1 IMGDEIELLDGVR
14 LSATT
19 PVQARVLLIKDGQV
33 IRDED
38 GTSRKDFPVNE
49 RGVYRVEVY
58 LTQLGSLV
66 KDKPWIISNPIYI
79 K

>member
-1 IMGDEIELLDGVR
+1 MGDEIELLDGVR
-14 LSATT
+14 FVITT
-19 PVQARVLLIKDGQV
+19 PVNARVLLIKDGQV

-38 GTSRKDFPVNE
+38 GTSRKEYAVTE
-49 RGVYRVEVY
+49 RGAYRVEVY

-79 K
+79 R

>member
-1 IMGDEIELLDGVR
+1 MGDEIELQDGVR
-14 LSATT
+14 LTITT
-19 PVQARVLLIKDGQV
+19 PVKARVLLIKDGQA

-38 GTSRKDFPVNE
+38 GTARKEYAVTD

-66 KDKPWIISNPIYI
+66 KDKPWIISNPIYVR
-79 K
+79 

>member
-1 IMGDEIELLDGVR
+1 MGDEIELLDGVR
-14 LSATT
+14 LTITT
-19 PVQARVLLIKDGQV
+19 PVNSRALLIKDGQV

-38 GTSRKDFPVNE
+38 GAAVKEFPVTE

-66 KDKPWIISNPIYI
+66 KDKPWIISNPIYVR
-79 K
+79 